1 MGRVIRR
8 TGQVLAVLLLI
19 LAALVAWK
27 HEEIKRLRAV
37 TTLFD
42 EDRIVHNFSHMDAL
56 FESTSMPVPI
66 PPEPL
71 PPGPALSMP
80 ADWDDWLAR
89 RAVTG
94 VVVLKDGKRVH
105 EDYRLGTQQS
115 DQRISWSVAK
125 SYLSGLFGI
134 LLAEGHVDSLDD
146 LVTRYVPELE
156 GSAYEGVTIRNV
168 LQMTSGVTFDEDYLD
183 FWSDINKM
191 GRVLAL
197 GGSMDDF
204 AAGLSERDGPAG
216 ELWHY
221 VSIDTH
227 VLGMVVRG
235 ATGRSLPD
243 LMAEKLLVPMGTYG
257 TPYYLTDGYGVAFAL
272 GGLNVTTRDYA
283 RMGEMFRLGGAL
295 QGRQIVPQDWV
306 EESTAA
312 SAPTEAGKLRYGYQ
326 WWIPADARKGEFMAR
341 GVYGQ
346 YVYVDRQSQ
355 TVVAINAA
363 DRNFRD
369 ADAFDDALAMFRQ
382 IAGGTR

>member
-1 MGRVIRR
+1 MGRLLRR
-8 TGQVLAVLLLI
+8 TGQVLTVLLL
-19 LAALVAWK
+19 ATACLVAWK
-27 HEEIKRLRAV
+27 FEEIKRLRAV
-37 TTLFD
+37 TTLFN
-42 EDRIVHNFSHMDAL
+42 EGRIVHNFSHMDEL
-56 FESTSMPVPI
+56 FESAPMPIPA

-71 PPGPALSMP
+71 PPGPAMTMP
-80 ADWDDWLAR
+80 ADWEDWLAR

-94 VVVLKDGKRVH
+94 VVVLKHGKRVH
-105 EDYRLGTQQS
+105 ETYRLGTQQS

-134 LLAEGHVDSLDD
+134 LLAECHVDSLDD
-146 LVTRYVPELE
+146 PVTRYVPDLA
-156 GSAYEGVTIRNV
+156 GSAYDGVTIRNV
-168 LQMTSGVTFDEDYLD
+168 LQMTSGVAFDEDYLD

-204 AAGLSERDGPAG
+204 AAGLSDRDGPAG
-216 ELWHY
+216 ARWHY

-243 LMAEKLLVPMGTYG
+243 LLAEKLLVPMGTYG
-257 TPYYLTDGYGVAFAL
+257 TPYYVTDGYGVAFAL

-295 QGRQIVPQDWV
+295 QGRQIVPRAWV
-306 EESTAA
+306 EESTTP
-312 SAPTEAGKLRYGYQ
+312 SAPSEPGKLRYGYQ
-326 WWIPADARKGEFMAR
+326 WWMPADARKGEFMAR

-363 DRNFRD
+363 DRSFRD
-369 ADAFDDALAMFRQ
+369 TGAFDDALAMFRK
-382 IAGGTR
+382 ISGGTQ